1 MEYIIYFGAQNYNKK
16 TRLTNFEPH
25 FFTFSLFHF
34 ITFSPF

>member
-25 FFTFSLFHF
+25 FFTFSLF
-34 ITFSPF
+34 